1 MPFSDEPSAALSSL
15 VHQSSDVFQ
24 FIEHGKGASP
34 VDDLRSLVKTATRA
48 RRHVARDKSRVSLSS
63 KIVHMD
69 EVVKPAFA
77 NAFNERVKDSSYARG
92 RVVRTG
98 HIEWFA
104 ILAERKCF
112 RR

>member
-1 MPFSDEPSAALSSL
+1 M
-15 VHQSSDVFQ
+15 VHQSSDLFQ
-24 FIEHGKGASP
+24 FIERGKGASLFG
-34 VDDLRSLVKTATRA
+34 DLRSLVKTATLA
-48 RRHVARDKSRVSLSS
+48 RRQLSRNKSRVCPSS

-69 EVVKPAFA
+69 QVVKPAFA
-77 NAFNERVKDSSYARG
+77 NAFHERVKDSSYARG